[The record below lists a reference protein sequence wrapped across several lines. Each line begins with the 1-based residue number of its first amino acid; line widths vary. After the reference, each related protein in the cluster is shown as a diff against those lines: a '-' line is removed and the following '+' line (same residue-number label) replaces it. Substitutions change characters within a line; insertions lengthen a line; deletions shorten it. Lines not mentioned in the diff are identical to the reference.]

1 MSQHLID
8 TGRHGSATYEQD
20 RSSEARANG
29 AAEHDYPRE
38 GNGVT
43 AHGGT
48 GNGNGDNH
56 GAPDEH
62 RAHDEQRG
70 ADPGPAAGDATL
82 RALDALSA
90 ALSEMSKDERLLEE
104 RLRQLHRERSQG
116 RSWHDILGSEDPPG
130 TMQLV
135 SRILAC
141 LAKASGTLRKE
152 LVDALRREGVSIPA
166 IARLFGVTH
175 QRVSNLLRRPADP
188 NDRSG

>member
-38 GNGVT
+38 GTGVT

-48 GNGNGDNH
+48 GNGNGDSH
-56 GAPDEH
+56 GAHDEH
-62 RAHDEQRG
+62 RG
-70 ADPGPAAGDATL
+70 AEPGAATGDATL

>member
-8 TGRHGSATYEQD
+8 TGRHGSALSDED
-20 RSSEARANG
+20 RTSGVRSNGASERERTGEANG
-29 AAEHDYPRE
+29 A
-38 GNGVT
+38 T
-43 AHGGT
+43 AHGGN
-48 GNGNGDNH
+48 GNGNQSGVERVENN
-56 GAPDEH
+56 
-62 RAHDEQRG
+62 Q
-70 ADPGPAAGDATL
+70 AASSSGDATL

-90 ALSEMSKDERLLEE
+90 ALQEMSKDERLLEE
-104 RLRQLHRERSQG
+104 RLKDLHRQRAQG
-116 RSWHDILGSEDPPG
+116 RAWNEILGDEDPPG

-152 LVDALRREGVSIPA
+152 LVDSLRREGVSIPA

-188 NDRSG
+188 DTQAD